1 MPPRSPFPL
10 LTTPSDS
17 RTAMLQGLLIG
28 VILIAGLYVAREVLL
43 PLALAI
49 LLSFVLTPPL
59 LLLRKI
65 KVPRVLAVGIVVAI
79 AFGFILALGWM
90 MSREATE
97 LAADLP
103 NYSATLSEKITALRS
118 STSEL
123 KVLKRAGD
131 VLTDLQQQLDKPA
144 SAPRR
149 AKRRHAGVAAER
161 HADPGRDQG
170 ARAVGLGPL
179 SDHRRH
185 VAAAARH
192 RRHRAAVRHLH
203 PAPARGSAR
212 PAHQAVRRLG
222 SAARHLDHDRRS
234 DAAQPLLPEPGAD
247 QRHLWH
253 ADRRGAVGD
262 RPAEPDR
269 LGHPRRADAFRPLCR
284 RVYRRQRALAHRR
297 RHRSRAGPPSSRC
310 WCCSWSAR

>member
-59 LLLRKI
+59 LMLRKI
-65 KVPRVLAVGIVVAI
+65 KVPRVLAVGIVVAV

-90 MSREATE
+90 MSREATK

-103 NYSATLSEKITALRS
+103 NYSATLSEKITALRNT
-118 STSEL
+118 TSES

-131 VLTDLQQQLDKPA
+131 VLTELAAAARQAGKRTPG
-144 SAPRR
+144 
-149 AKRRHAGVAAER
+149 AKRRHAGLAAER
-161 HADPGRDQG
+161 HADPGRDQD
-170 ARAVGLGPL
+170 ARPVGMGSL

-185 VAAAARH
+185 AAAAARH
-192 RRHRAAVRHLH
+192 RRHRAFVRYLH

-212 PAHQAVRRLG
+212 PADQAVRRLG
-222 SAARHLDHDRRS
+222 SPARHLDHDRRGDPGS
-234 DAAQPLLPEPGAD
+234 AAT
-247 QRHLWH
+247 
-253 ADRRGAVGD
+253 
-262 RPAEPDR
+262 
-269 LGHPRRADAFRPLCR
+269 
-284 RVYRRQRALAHRR
+284 
-297 RHRSRAGPPSSRC
+297 S
-310 WCCSWSAR
+310 